1 MENREKVPVRYRK
14 NAQTAALLDTLGLS
28 AQQMADLVEDV
39 KKQFFISTATWSLP
53 FWEYQVVITPPA
65 GATEA
70 SRRNAIKAKLL
81 AGGNTN
87 VETIRDM
94 ATAMTG
100 YAARVIVNDDYSF
113 TLEFLGETDDL
124 VELDLSSLTDSV
136 NLVSPA
142 HLRFIIAGLTWERF
156 EAVNMTWQKLED
168 MNMTWER
175 LEESVPIIGSKG
187 D

>member
-1 MENREKVPVRYRK
+1 
-14 NAQTAALLDTLGLS
+14 
-28 AQQMADLVEDV
+28 MADLVEDV
-39 KKQFFISTATWSLP
+39 KKQFFIETATWSLP
-53 FWEYQVVITPPA
+53 LWEYQVGITPPA
-65 GATEA
+65 NATET
-70 SRRNAIKAKLL
+70 SRRNAIKAHLL

-87 VETIRDM
+87 ADTVRDM

-100 YAARVIVNDDYSF
+100 YAARVIMNDDYSF

-136 NLVSPA
+136 NLISPA

-175 LEESVPIIGSKG
+175 LEKSVPIIGSKG